1 MLAASKV
8 KMGGAAVKKKMNK
21 NTYDISSLKRVTKN
35 FLESKS
41 KCLFCKGQC
50 SPSSAEITTK
60 RNKKKCA
67 ARAKLYFVL
76 IRPTAF
82 FAIFVAVAAWLALHD
97 FTFCFS
103 KLQISTRASLLALDK
118 SIYYI
123 FTEITV
129 SVLNASNGSFPT
141 INIILNFKTDLNC
154 LFHSLIH
161 K

>member
-1 MLAASKV
+1 
-8 KMGGAAVKKKMNK
+8 MNK
-21 NTYDISSLKRVTKN
+21 NTYDNSSIKRVTKK

-50 SPSSAEITTK
+50 SPSSAEITKKCT
-60 RNKKKCA
+60 KKCA
-67 ARAKLYFVL
+67 ARAKLFFQSYQ
-76 IRPTAF
+76 TYSF
-82 FAIFVAVAAWLALHD
+82 FAVFVAVAAWLALHD
-97 FTFCFS
+97 FIFCFC
-103 KLQISTRASLLALDK
+103 KLQISTTASLLALAK

-129 SVLNASNGSFPT
+129 FALNASSASFPT
-141 INIILNFKTDLNC
+141 INIMVLNFQTDLNC